1 MINLTNIPVADSGS
15 TLSVFVR
22 PGQQRRE
29 FSSASESI
37 FSFGDFVL
45 YNNSGSQ
52 VVSGYTQALHFDSLA
67 TLQSLNAVN
76 VTPPL
81 SNNVSVQL
89 NELTLKEDEPTSY
102 TYFGS
107 FAIEAERAINN
118 IISTYPYA
126 LLSYDDGNG
135 TTIFDYSESFDNT
148 TRKRTSNFKIPF
160 SSITNQGGIFIN
172 SASTF
177 IGDISLVT
185 DYAEFALQLSGSST
199 AHTYVHDITYYAFS
213 GDASTPY
220 LYFEL
225 SDFLDG
231 MSGSSQSTLPYYI
244 RPTRKRFS
252 NFVHELGRLEYHLLY
267 RGDIQVPNIETD
279 RGSTLT
285 YFTWPRNIDGF
296 NPDISGNDFTNYKD
310 SLLKASEYIDET
322 KTNIM
327 ARAFLPENFLD
338 YDSENRIYAT
348 ITQAYANEF
357 DEIKLYID
365 NMAFAHSVT
374 YSGEES
380 VPIKFIAK
388 LGALLGWELADSFT
402 ELDLFEYLAVTHDD
416 ENASFA
422 YYNIEIWRRIL
433 INIVWLYKKKGT
445 RDALKFIF
453 KLLGAPDS
461 LLRLDEFVY
470 QINQS
475 ISTGSTKVDA
485 DGYVNYLDSNF
496 IFQEGGPD
504 RGNGFVYIDQWTPE
518 FDPLKQRDDIKT
530 YTANSIYF
538 GTKNLMNTKE
548 VIAGL
553 DPAQAIEYDAWQFYQ
568 QSGTCWVWGS
578 LAPPFSSL
586 TVPFEYSPNN
596 CDFVSPENMTG
607 MTFSQWLD
615 FIYTNNV
622 NPRNRKTVAQVHTSF
637 FYTELR
643 NIYLNYYLW
652 SAPESNRLTFHKL
665 QSFLD
670 LIELQFNTYFYQ
682 LIPATTILEAQGTII
697 RNTVFNRQKYVY
709 KDGLNDGSEF
719 RVELPPNFTSDLVP
733 IVINGVINGYYNSNL
748 APINI
753 GSQVNGIINGSLGG
767 FTINSSVNSNLFV
780 SNINGVQVT
789 LDIYP
794 PTTQSQ
800 IIGVF

>member
-1 MINLTNIPVADSGS
+1 MINLTNIPVADSAN

-52 VVSGYTQALHFDSLA
+52 ILSGYNAALSFDAYA
-67 TLQSLNAVN
+67 TLESLNGQN
-76 VTPPL
+76 VTPML

-102 TYFGS
+102 SYFGS

-118 IISTYPYA
+118 IITDFPYA
-126 LLSYDDGNG
+126 LLSYDEGVG
-135 TTIFDYSESFDNT
+135 TTIFDYSQSFDNI
-148 TRKRTSNFKIPF
+148 TRKKRATFKIPF
-160 SSITNQGGIFIN
+160 SALTNQGSVLIN
-172 SASTF
+172 SASTAT
-177 IGDISLVT
+177 GELSLVS
-185 DYAEFALQLSGSST
+185 DYDQFAIQLSGSST
-199 AHTYVHDITYYAFS
+199 AHTYVYDIVNYYYS
-213 GDASTPY
+213 GAAATPF
-220 LYFEL
+220 LYFEIA
-225 SDFLDG
+225 DFLDG
-231 MSGSSQSTLPYYI
+231 MSGGTQSVLPYYI

-252 NFVHELGRLEYHLLY
+252 NFVQNLGRLEYHLLY
-267 RGDIQVPNIETD
+267 RGDLQVPNVETD

-285 YFTWPRNIDGF
+285 IFTWPRSIDGF
-296 NPDISGNDFTNYKD
+296 NPDISGNDFTAYKN
-310 SLLKASEYIDET
+310 SLLKAAEYIDDT

-348 ITQAYANEF
+348 ITQAYANQF

-380 VPIKFIAK
+380 VPVKFLAK
-388 LGALLGWELADSFT
+388 LGKLLGWELADSFT
-402 ELDLFEYLAVTHDD
+402 ELDLFEYLAVTHDNED
-416 ENASFA
+416 SSYS

-470 QINQS
+470 QIGQNF
-475 ISTGSTKVDA
+475 STGSTKIDQ

-504 RGNGFVYIDQWTPE
+504 RGNGFAYINQWTPE
-518 FDPLKQRDDIKT
+518 FDPLKQNDNIKT
-530 YTANSIYF
+530 YTANSLYY

-548 VIAGL
+548 VIGGL
-553 DPAQAIEYDAWQFYQ
+553 DPAQAIEYDVWQFYQ

-586 TVPFEYSPNN
+586 TVPFEYAPVN
-596 CDFVSPENMTG
+596 CDFVNPPSITG
-607 MTFSQWLD
+607 MTFSQWMD

-652 SAPESNRLTFHKL
+652 SQPTSNRLTFHKL
-665 QSFLD
+665 QAFLD

-697 RNTVFNRQKYVY
+697 RNTTFNRQKYVY

-733 IVINGVINGYYNSNL
+733 IIINGVVNGYYNSNI
-748 APINI
+748 APINVS
-753 GSQVNGIINGSLGG
+753 SQVIGTINGNVGG
-767 FTINSSVNSNLFV
+767 FTINSNVNSNLFV
-780 SNINGVQVT
+780 STINGTQIT

-794 PTTQSQ
+794 PSTQSQ